1 MNAHRSHRRHATIA
15 ASAAVILLG
24 ATACGGTEAE
34 GGSAEDYPSEPL
46 SIMVPASPGGGYD
59 QLARSVQQSLT
70 ESGLVEDNIQVYNVP
85 GAGGT
90 AGLTQFVS
98 EHEGDPHQLMA
109 MGLVL
114 VGSQKTTAAP
124 VTVEGDATPVA
135 ELASEYI
142 TFVVREDSPF
152 TSLSDFVEK
161 IKADPASVNIGGSSS
176 GSIEHVV
183 MGTLAEAIGV
193 DPTELNYVP
202 YESGGEQTTSL
213 LSGDTD
219 ITITG
224 ISETKAQLDS
234 GEMRALV
241 VTSDEPIE
249 GVDAPTF
256 LEEGYDESLVVANW
270 RGLLAPPGITDE
282 EQAAIVDLL
291 DQMRESPEWTEI
303 LETRGWD
310 DTFKGGE
317 EFETHLQSESDR
329 MEQALKSLGLIDG

>member
-1 MNAHRSHRRHATIA
+1 MNAARSTRRNVTIV
-15 ASAAVILLG
+15 ASMAAVLLG
-24 ATACGGTEAE
+24 ATACQSNQTEA
-34 GGSAEDYPSEPL
+34 GSAEGYPSEPL

-70 ESGLVEDNIQVYNVP
+70 ESGLIEDNIQVYNVP

-90 AGLTQFVS
+90 AGLTQFIS

-124 VTVEGDATPVA
+124 VTVEDNTTPVA
-135 ELASEYI
+135 ELAAEYI
-142 TFVVREDSPF
+142 TFVVRDDSPIG
-152 TSLSDFVEK
+152 SLTDFVDR

-193 DPTELNYVP
+193 DPTALNYVP

-241 VTSDEPIE
+241 VTSEEPIE

-270 RGLLAPPGITDE
+270 RGLLAPPGISDE
-282 EQAAIVDLL
+282 QKNAIVELL
-291 DQMRESPEWTEI
+291 EEMRGTAEWAEI

-310 DTFKGGE
+310 DTFKGGD
-317 EFETHLQSESDR
+317 EFSTYLQSESDR
-329 MEQALKSLGLIDG
+329 MEQALKSLGLING